1 MSDETTL
8 SQAVRRVSAA
18 PIVRAR
24 EVTFATDMPACQAAA
39 MVLRGCHAQWLG
51 NEQAVR
57 SRDAEGVHQMRVA
70 LRRLRAALALFRG
83 MAPPP
88 RLKTLDAEVRWLAGL
103 LGTARD
109 WDVFLE
115 TTLTPLLE
123 ERRSEL
129 CLLELRQ
136 TIDALR
142 GTAYDVV
149 LAALESARYTAMAS
163 EVAMLAGDIR
173 DFGQGD
179 DQAILDLAR
188 RALDRRY
195 TKLLRRGKRLE
206 KLDAEQRHRLRIQL
220 KKLRYCI
227 DFFRSIFP
235 DKRRRAFSKE
245 IGRLQDLFGALNDA
259 ATAERL
265 VRSLGGDGAGEVPLE
280 AARAGGLIIGWHAA
294 AARRGRAGLVEQWQ
308 RLVEAKPFWG

>member
-1 MSDETTL
+1 MKDDTAVRR
-8 SQAVRRVSAA
+8 QARRVSAPPVA
-18 PIVRAR
+18 RAR
-24 EVTFATDMPACQAAA
+24 EVPLAADTPACQAAA

-70 LRRLRAALALFRG
+70 LRRLRAALVLFRG
-83 MAPPP
+83 MAPPA
-88 RLKTLDAEVRWLAGL
+88 RLETLDAEVKWLAGL
-103 LGTARD
+103 LGAARD

-123 ERRSEL
+123 ERRGEL
-129 CLLELRQ
+129 SLLELRQ

-142 GTAYDVV
+142 GTAYDGV

-179 DQAILDLAR
+179 DRPILDLAR
-188 RALDRRY
+188 HALDRRY
-195 TKLLRRGKRLE
+195 TKLLRRGRRLE

-220 KKLRYCI
+220 KKLRYCT
-227 DFFRSIFP
+227 DFFRCIFP

-245 IGRLQDLFGALNDA
+245 LGRLQDLFGALNDA

-265 VRSLGGDGAGEVPLE
+265 VRSLAGGGAGEAQLE

-294 AARRGRAGLVEQWQ
+294 EAHRGRAGLVKQWR
-308 RLVEAKPFWG
+308 RLVGAKPFWG